1 MGPIKET
8 FKTIIFAGVVAV
20 IFRTFLYEPFHIPS
34 GSMEPTLREGD
45 YLFVSKFVY
54 GFSSFSLPFGLPII
68 SGRIFFTPPKIGD
81 VIVFK
86 LPLDNKTD
94 YIKRIVGLPGDT
106 VSVKEGILHINGL
119 PVHRATEEG
128 NESTFKGT
136 LYVETLPNGVSHQI
150 LERSDE
156 EHLDE
161 TQEFTVPEDHYF
173 ALGDNR
179 DNSNDSRRIVGF
191 IPSKN
196 LVGKAEIIFYS
207 HNGKARFWEAWKWPI
222 AIRYNRLFD
231 RIN

>member
-86 LPLDNKTD
+86 LPLDNK
-94 YIKRIVGLPGDT
+94 RII
-106 VSVKEGILHINGL
+106 SKESC
-119 PVHRATEEG
+119 V
-128 NESTFKGT
+128 F
-136 LYVETLPNGVSHQI
+136 
-150 LERSDE
+150 LEI
-156 EHLDE
+156 
-161 TQEFTVPEDHYF
+161 Q
-173 ALGDNR
+173 
-179 DNSNDSRRIVGF
+179 
-191 IPSKN
+191 
-196 LVGKAEIIFYS
+196 LV
-207 HNGKARFWEAWKWPI
+207 
-222 AIRYNRLFD
+222 
-231 RIN
+231 